1 MDFHFNCECRD
12 EYGENCGRT
21 VMLLMAGKKIRLVDI
36 ALGFNTFFTP
46 EQVEINENGVVSFND
61 GQYTMYITSEC
72 FRQHLKLLGGK
83 IN

>member
-46 EQVEINENGVVSFND
+46 EQVEIN
-61 GQYTMYITSEC
+61 
-72 FRQHLKLLGGK
+72 
-83 IN
+83 